1 MPRAD
6 VVQVEDGEDD
16 LGRGQTEPLG
26 DTGGPTQSGA
36 FIETLRPGAAA
47 SKKHWHRHKDDM
59 MHGLEGGV
67 TPVESD
73 VVKVMNAGQT
83 ACFKAGAPVW
93 RHLENCAGS
102 PARHLVMCPRAGD
115 DVATRA
121 NTDDTA
127 SIQNGGKAY
136 RDGAGDVTG
145 RKSYHGVG

>member
-26 DTGGPTQSGA
+26 DTGGPTRSGA

-47 SKKHWHRHKDDM
+47 SKKHWHRHEGEV
-59 MHGLEGGV
+59 MHGLEGSVARVEGGV
-67 TPVESD
+67 VTVL
-73 VVKVMNAGQT
+73 NAGQT
-83 ACFKAGAPVW
+83 ACFKAGAPIW

-102 PARHLVMCPRAGD
+102 PARHLAVRTRAGD

-121 NTDDTA
+121 DTDETV
-127 SIQNGGKAY
+127 SILNGRKAY
-136 RDGAGDVTG
+136 RDGAGDVTS